1 MTKIVLDAEAFKA
14 LASDTR
20 LQILKALDARPLTV
34 SELSRLL
41 NLNKATVFEHLK
53 QLMAADLAKREDDP
67 ARKWVYYRLTWKGK
81 NVLHPENA
89 QIFLMLG
96 MAALGLGGAVLQTA
110 YLAQLW
116 FQEKTSIA
124 SASNP
129 STDLFSDTAQSRLTA
144 ENDAANGPS
153 NEPQAAASHGSGEP
167 APAAASASSSAAP
180 GAGDQADKSG
190 AGGGQGDNVADAD
203 VMPVNADGSADAAG
217 MSGPAWW
224 EPLTSNYFLTLMGVL
239 VFLGLV
245 ALIIWTLYGN
255 QRKERL
261 AMRKTIQALPLD
273 VNRDEAP
280 RSQPA

>member
-41 NLNKATVFEHLK
+41 DLNKATVFEHLK

-96 MAALGLGGAVLQTA
+96 MAALGMGGAVLQTA

-116 FQEKTSIA
+116 FEEKIA
-124 SASNP
+124 PSPPSSA
-129 STDLFSDTAQSRLTA
+129 DLFSDQSESQRSV
-144 ENDAANGPS
+144 ENDADTSADQQSAHSSASPASG
-153 NEPQAAASHGSGEP
+153 EPQAAG
-167 APAAASASSSAAP
+167 APASSTAASGTDA
-180 GAGDQADKSG
+180 ADKTG
-190 AGGGQGDNVADAD
+190 AGGGTDTAAEPD
-203 VMPVNADGSADAAG
+203 VMPVTVDDSATSAG
-217 MSGPAWW
+217 KDGPAWW
-224 EPLTSNYFLTLMGVL
+224 EPLMSNYFLTLMGVL
-239 VFLGLV
+239 VFLGLLT
-245 ALIIWTLYGN
+245 LIIWTLYGG
-255 QRKERL
+255 QRKERAEVRRRL
-261 AMRKTIQALPLD
+261 SMLPFD
-273 VNRDEAP
+273 VNKDEA
-280 RSQPA
+280 RVGTPA